1 METLRTWI
9 RLKKISRGFKD
20 KIDTIRD
27 REGIRIVIKEIPTIK
42 RSLQQGL
49 KEQNRKESHNRS
61 KI

>member
-42 RSLQQGL
+42 RSLQQRL
-49 KEQNRKESHNRS
+49 KKQNS
-61 KI
+61 

>member
-20 KIDTIRD
+20 KIDTKRD
-27 REGIRIVIKEIPTIK
+27 KEGIRIVVKEIPTIK
-42 RSLQQGL
+42 RSLQQRL
-49 KEQNRKESHNRS
+49 KKQNRKESHNRS

>member
-20 KIDTIRD
+20 KIDTKRD

-42 RSLQQGL
+42 RFLQQRL
-49 KEQNRKESHNRS
+49 KKQNS
-61 KI
+61 